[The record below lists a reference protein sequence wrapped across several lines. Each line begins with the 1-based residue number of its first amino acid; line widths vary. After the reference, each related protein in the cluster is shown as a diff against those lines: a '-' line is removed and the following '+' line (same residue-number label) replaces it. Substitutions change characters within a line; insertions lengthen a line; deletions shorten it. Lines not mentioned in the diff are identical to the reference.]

1 MIRRCASLLLGL
13 MALFMLAA
21 CGEREIQVYRVPKD
35 AAGTAPGSSGTQ
47 TAAAA
52 PATGIVWVAPAHWQ
66 EQAPGNVRVASYLV
80 PGAGRPADFA
90 ITSFPG
96 DVGGDLANVN
106 RWRGQLGLP
115 PIDAAQLPAA
125 LERIE
130 APAGEFLLA
139 NLVAPTGEPPVRMI
153 VALFKQPDRT
163 WFFRLSGED
172 ALVNGEREHLV
183 ALLHSVRFGAEG
195 RFAPEAPSLAGGP
208 VMPGQFPAAQV
219 PAGQLPPGHPPIDPS
234 TALPP
239 ALPPGHP
246 LATDSAGAG
255 PLAWTAPPGWEAQP
269 LAPMRLG
276 SYRVRGADGSVAD
289 ISISALAGDAGGL
302 LENLNRW
309 REQVGLPP
317 WSRSDMNAQLRHLD
331 VGPLHFDVVDFRG
344 PGGQAIL
351 GGILFRD
358 GQTWFFK
365 FTGPV
370 ALAAEQREPFVDF
383 LRSIRLR

>member
-1 MIRRCASLLLGL
+1 MIRRSASNALGL
-13 MALFMLAA
+13 IVLLVFAG

-35 AAGTAPGSSGTQ
+35 AAGAGAPSVSAGVRPAPG
-47 TAAAA
+47 
-52 PATGIVWVAPAHWQ
+52 ILWEAPAHWQ
-66 EQAPGNVRVASYLV
+66 EQTPGNVRVGSYLV
-80 PGAGRPADFA
+80 PGPTRPADFA

-106 RWRGQLGLP
+106 RWRGQLGLD
-115 PIDAAQLPAA
+115 PIDASELPAA

-139 NLVAPTGEPPVRMI
+139 DLVAPSGDPPVRML

-163 WFFRLSGED
+163 WFFRLTGDD
-172 ALVNGEREHLV
+172 ALVAGERDHLT
-183 ALLHSVRFGAEG
+183 ALLQTVRFGAEG
-195 RFAPEAPSLAGGP
+195 RTAPTAPSLASGP
-208 VMPGQFPAAQV
+208 VLPGQLPASS
-219 PAGQLPPGHPPIDPS
+219 LPPGHPPIDPA
-234 TALPP
+234 TVLPP

-246 LATDSAGAG
+246 LAADTGGAG
-255 PLAWTAPPGWEAQP
+255 PFVWSAPPGWEAQP

-276 SYRVRGADGSVAD
+276 SYRVRGLDGTSAD
-289 ISISALAGDAGGL
+289 ISITALAGDAGGL

-309 REQVGLPP
+309 REQVELPP
-317 WSRSDMNAQLRHLD
+317 WSRAEMSAQLRHLD
-331 VGPLHFDVVDFRG
+331 VGPLHFEVVDFRG
-344 PGGQAIL
+344 PTGQAIL

-370 ALAAEQREPFVDF
+370 ALAAEQREPFIDF